1 MRHVVKL
8 RKVELRP
15 DAEVDKDVPVSMKPA
30 ECIHEEVK
38 HQVGVDR
45 ILSKVQEV
53 EESTGR
59 TDEADIAHVVG

>member
-15 DAEVDKDVPVSMKPA
+15 DAEVDKDVPVSVKPA

-38 HQVGVDR
+38 RRVGVDG

-59 TDEADIAHVVG
+59 TDEADVAHVVG